1 MGKHSEQQSAA
12 RQFYADAP
20 RPRTARDECEDGDEF
35 MAVLIDEWAEKL
47 TRCGRVPRVYAQ
59 LCAEVVVGELRGRN
73 RQGLATVESG
83 PGAAEGAGEA
93 AGRPELLRGLRE
105 IGARIYEAKKRGME
119 AGALVLATGSVHGN
133 FQSARQL
140 ADDQGVS
147 HELAANAVEA
157 WQESL
162 GLPRTSGQ
170 KSDEARES
178 YKFTNGKQRAAA

>member
-20 RPRTARDECEDGDEF
+20 RPKSARDTCEEGDEF

-47 TRCGRVPRVYAQ
+47 MRGGQVPRVYAQ
-59 LCAEVVVGELRGRN
+59 ICAVAVVGELRGRDG
-73 RQGLATVESG
+73 RCVASVESG
-83 PGAAEGAGEA
+83 PGGYGGDA

-119 AGALVLATGSVHGN
+119 AGALVLATGSVHGD
-133 FQSARQL
+133 FQSAREL
-140 ADDQGVS
+140 AERQGVS
-147 HELAANAVEA
+147 HELAANSVEA
-157 WQESL
+157 WQETL

-178 YKFTNGKQRAAA
+178 YKFTNGKLKAAA